1 MLKITKTEELAARNI
16 PFGVVEVRYPP
27 REEWRVDE
35 FRAFAQGELERARE
49 SYPDYERKAVFGSDP
64 YVRFFKKF
72 KKTYTVML
80 QFESI
85 IIKRLPFPA
94 VRPCDRDTLSAGA
107 DDLYALRYARHR
119 PHQRP
124 SGAVFRHGQDAL
136 RRYARTR
143 MSHLSRRLRRQGRSG
158 YNLQR
163 DRRSR

>member
-49 SYPDYERKAVFGSDP
+49 SYPDYERKAVFGSDQ

-85 IIKRLPFPA
+85 IIKRLPFPL
-94 VRPCDRDTLSAGA
+94 CDPVTEIPYLLELTTCMLSGTH
-107 DDLYALRYARHR
+107 DIDRIEGGVELY
-119 PHQRP
+119 
-124 SGAVFRHGQDAL
+124 SGCL
-136 RRYARTR
+136 LYT
-143 MSHLSRRLRRQGRSG
+143 SRCV
-158 YNLQR
+158 
-163 DRRSR
+163 

>member
-85 IIKRLPFPA
+85 IIKRLPFPL
-94 VRPCDRDTLSAGA
+94 CDPVTEIPYLLELTTCMLSGTH
-107 DDLYALRYARHR
+107 DIDRIEGGVELY
-119 PHQRP
+119 
-124 SGAVFRHGQDAL
+124 SGTD
-136 RRYARTR
+136 RTPFA
-143 MSHLSRRLRRQGRSG
+143 SLPTKSPG
-158 YNLQR
+158 
-163 DRRSR
+163 